1 MCLMHLYKIKLLYMH
16 LKLNNNPMKQNSNE
30 KLKIRGMKRLALSH
44 IGRKWWSHYSSLGC
58 VEAHSMIQPFHS

>member
-30 KLKIRGMKRLALSH
+30 KLKIRGMK
-44 IGRKWWSHYSSLGC
+44 
-58 VEAHSMIQPFHS
+58 